1 MIRENETI
9 WFVHLGYDPP
19 LPLRF
24 RRTVNLGAEVIGGKT
39 GTHVTGHGE
48 TYWDKL
54 VEVIKLGYV
63 PVSVAQETRQMDAS
77 WMEPDASNLD
87 EAITRGDYKLRS

>member
-1 MIRENETI
+1 MIQENEAI

-24 RRTVNLGAEVIGGKT
+24 QRTVNLGAEVIGGKT
-39 GTHVTGHGE
+39 GFHETGHGE

-54 VEVIKLGYV
+54 IEVIKLGYI
-63 PVSVAQETRQMDAS
+63 PVSVAKETGQLDS
-77 WMEPDASNLD
+77 KWTEPDISKLD
-87 EAITRGDYKLRS
+87 ESIAKGDYKLWS

>member
-1 MIRENETI
+1 MIHENEII

-24 RRTVNLGAEVIGGKT
+24 KRTSNLGACVTGGKT
-39 GTHVTGHGE
+39 GSHKTGHGE

-54 VEVIKLGYV
+54 VEIIRLGYL
-63 PVSVAQETRQMDAS
+63 PDSVAKETGQIDNN
-77 WMEPDASNLD
+77 WTEPDASRLD
-87 EAITRGDYKLRS
+87 ETITRGEYKLR